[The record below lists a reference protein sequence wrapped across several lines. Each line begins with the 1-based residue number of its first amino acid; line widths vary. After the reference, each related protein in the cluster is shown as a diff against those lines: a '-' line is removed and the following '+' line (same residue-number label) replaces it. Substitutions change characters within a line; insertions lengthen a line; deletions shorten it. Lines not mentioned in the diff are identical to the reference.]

1 MNIKEFRIGNLLQ
14 ENNTKEIIEVLK
26 LSKDE
31 LFLSG
36 NFKRE
41 WQAEPIP
48 LTEEWLLKFGL
59 IYNDENYWELVGAH
73 ISLEWDGMKD
83 WDILCMDEWLMS
95 LKYVHQLQ
103 NLYFALTGSELSIQ
117 PKA

>member
-48 LTEEWLLKFGL
+48 LTEEWLLKFGFKSDP
-59 IYNDENYWELVGAH
+59 YNDQYYLDDFKIECDKTKGFLDLWVVNCRV
-73 ISLEWDGMKD
+73 D
-83 WDILCMDEWLMS
+83 
-95 LKYVHQLQ
+95 LKTVHQLQ
-103 NLYFALTGSELSIQ
+103 NIYFALTGKEL
-117 PKA
+117 KVK